1 MTRDHDSKVVGGRG
15 GCDRCAAKW
24 QGSTAL
30 AQAARHH
37 DSTGHPTWA
46 EQTVR
51 TQYGG
56 AVMKN
61 RNAAEPRML

>member
-1 MTRDHDSKVVGGRG
+1 MVRMHEGKIVGGRG
-15 GCDRCAAKW
+15 GCDRCSKQW
-24 QGSTAL
+24 SGPTAL

-37 DSTGHPTWA
+37 DQTQHPTWA

-56 AVMKN
+56 AVLKDK
-61 RNAAEPRML
+61 RAAEPRML